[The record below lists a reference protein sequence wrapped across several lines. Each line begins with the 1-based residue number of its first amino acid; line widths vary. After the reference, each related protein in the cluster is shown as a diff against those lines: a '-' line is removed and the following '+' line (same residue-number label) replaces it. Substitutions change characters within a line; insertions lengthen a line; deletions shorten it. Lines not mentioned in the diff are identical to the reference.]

1 MAYLNKP
8 AKLSMRYSIKTFF
21 SFLFLFYALCLL
33 PAFAST
39 PPVPDRPS
47 GYVTDLAGIVKPDA
61 MNGLNSYLGELEQ
74 KTSAQVFILT
84 VQSLDGESIE
94 GFSLETAEKWKPGQ
108 KGKDNGVLITVALKD
123 RKYRIEVGYGLE
135 GVLPDSLVGSIGR
148 EYLVPYFKKGDY
160 STGIFNAAVVIA
172 GKIAGQEGIEITGMP
187 QIQSS
192 YGKRAHR
199 MGPFETILGLLF
211 LIGAIVLFIK
221 NPGLFL
227 LLFLSSGG
235 RGGWSGGGGFGGGG
249 FGGGGGGSF
258 GGGGSSGS
266 W

>member
-1 MAYLNKP
+1 MK
-8 AKLSMRYSIKTFF
+8 YSVKTFF

-47 GYVTDLAGIVKPDA
+47 GYVTDLAGIVDPEA
-61 MNGLNSYLGELEQ
+61 MSRLNSYLAELEQ

-84 VQSLDGESIE
+84 VQSLDGESME
-94 GFSLETAEKWKPGQ
+94 GFSLGTAEKWKPGQ

-135 GVLPDSLVGSIGR
+135 GILPDSLVGSIGR
-148 EYLVPYFKKGDY
+148 EHLVPNFKKGDY
-160 STGIFNAAVVIA
+160 STGIYNAAVVIA
-172 GKIAGQEGIEITGMP
+172 GKIAGHEGIEITGMP
-187 QIQSS
+187 QIQRS
-192 YGKRAHR
+192 YGKKAHR

-211 LIGAIVLFIK
+211 LIGAIILFIK